1 MNDISPID
9 NELLDRLKEQIEQ
22 MAGLSLPDSWGQ
34 KDYEFLTFF
43 IEEKSGV
50 KISLTT
56 IKRIWRKE
64 FNRLPH
70 VATLDAL
77 SQIVYSKDWMAL
89 KLELAQTLT
98 GKNIPLPQ
106 NPIPHTPK
114 AILLTKPRST
124 HTRLFAI
131 TGIILVIAL
140 LVFKNKLFKNGIRT
154 GDVQFSAKTS
164 VDNAVPNSVVFT
176 YNIDSVNAKKIYIQ
190 QSWDPKR
197 RVEITKGNYQ
207 QTDIYYLPGYYMAKI
222 IADDSII
229 REIPVH
235 IKTDNW
241 VIAAHQHPIENKILP
256 EADWVSKDII
266 GVNPYV
272 LAENKIDLKE
282 PFMLTFHQS
291 KDFNIDGNNFAFKS
305 AFKMDSTGIVCPAV
319 ALLLKGEYQYM
330 YINLSVKGC
339 ESDIKLSIS
348 NRKFDGKKTDLTA
361 FGTNIYNWQNI
372 RIRNRKRQISIELNN
387 QKLFETP
394 YEKHL
399 GKLKEIGFIF
409 KGNGIIKDTEVTK
422 L

>member
-1 MNDISPID
+1 MNDINPID
-9 NELLDRLKEQIEQ
+9 KELLDRLKQQIEE
-22 MAGLSLPDSWGQ
+22 MAGLSLHESRGQ

-56 IKRIWRKE
+56 IKRIWRNE

-70 VATLDAL
+70 LSTLDAL
-77 SQIVYSKDWMAL
+77 SKIAYHKDWLTL
-89 KLELAQTLT
+89 KLDLAQILT
-98 GKNIPLPQ
+98 GKTVPPTERFLPY
-106 NPIPHTPK
+106 PDKPFEKIR
-114 AILLTKPRST
+114 PRST

-131 TGIILVIAL
+131 TGIILVLAL

-164 VDNAVPNSVVFT
+164 VSNTVPNTVVFT
-176 YNIDSVNAKKIYIQ
+176 YNIDSVNARKFYIQ
-190 QSWDPKR
+190 QSWDKKR

-241 VIAAHQHPIENKILP
+241 VIAAHQPPIENKILP
-256 EADWVSKDII
+256 QTDWVSKDII
-266 GVNPYV
+266 GVKPDV
-272 LAENKIDLKE
+272 LVSYKLDTKE
-282 PFMLTFHQS
+282 AFMLTFHNS
-291 KDFNIDGNNFAFKS
+291 RDFNIDGNKFVFRTD
-305 AFKMDSTGIVCPAV
+305 FRMDSTGVVCPAV
-319 ALLLKGEYQYM
+319 AVLIKGEYEYM
-330 YINLSVKGC
+330 YVNLAHKGC
-339 ESDIKLSIS
+339 ESNINVSIS
-348 NRKFDGKKTDLTA
+348 NRRFDGKKTDLTA
-361 FGTNIYNWQNI
+361 FGTQMYGWQHVSIIN
-372 RIRNRKRQISIELNN
+372 RNKFVSIALNN
-387 QKLFETP
+387 QTIFETP
-394 YEKHL
+394 YKKHL

-409 KGNGIIKDTEVTK
+409 RGNGIIKNTQINR

>member
-1 MNDISPID
+1 MNDINPID
-9 NELLDRLKEQIEQ
+9 KELLDRLKEQIEQ
-22 MAGLSLPDSWGQ
+22 MAGLSLPDSWAQ

-56 IKRIWRKE
+56 IKRIWRNE

-70 VATLDAL
+70 VATMDAL
-77 SQIVYSKDWMAL
+77 SQIAYGKDWMAL
-89 KLELAQTLT
+89 KLTLAQTLT
-98 GKNIPLPQ
+98 GKNITLPQ
-106 NPIPHTPK
+106 SHTTEA
-114 AILLTKPRST
+114 AILTKPRST

-164 VDNAVPNSVVFT
+164 VDNNVPNSVVFT
-176 YNIDSVNAKKIYIQ
+176 YNIDSVNAKKFYIQ
-190 QSWDPKR
+190 QSWDTKR

-241 VIAAHQHPIENKILP
+241 VIAAHQQPIENKILP

-266 GVNPYV
+266 GVKPRV
-272 LAENKIDLKE
+272 LADNKLDIKE
-282 PFMLTFHQS
+282 PFTLTFHQS
-291 KDFNIDGNNFAFKS
+291 KDFNIDGNNFVFTSSFKI
-305 AFKMDSTGIVCPAV
+305 DSTGIVCPAV

-330 YINLSVKGC
+330 YINLSAKGC

-361 FGTNIYNWQNI
+361 FGTNIYDWQNI

-387 QKLFETP
+387 RKIFETP

-409 KGNGIIKDTEVTK
+409 KGNGIIKNTGVNK